1 MKRPRRI
8 IIVWILCLV
17 SCAPG
22 LFGQPP
28 ARDFSSLTEQELLT
42 YSLEKFHHTI
52 NEADSL
58 SAFRQ
63 IDQLT
68 AQGQQPALK
77 AIHHL
82 LAAKYLAGH
91 GNDSLHIFER
101 FRQTMEIAGKQDLK
115 IIMAYT
121 AYQAGT
127 EYYKRKNYL
136 HGIEE
141 LLHANEILKNTG
153 YGTMPEISGFLFTLS
168 NMYCDYQEY
177 PKALQFL
184 FTALKYPSDDQEER
198 YNILGTIGLAYY
210 RLDKTDSSI
219 YYSNQALDIARKIK
233 DTAKVGSM
241 SGNIGIAY
249 FKANNYPA
257 ALHYLHEDYRISRQQ
272 NQLLS
277 AASSQMVIA
286 KVFFEQ
292 DKFAE
297 SIRSLDTVQQLLKQ
311 TGGSY
316 QIYWE
321 LYKLLSNIYLLKKDF
336 YKAASYQDSFIRY
349 NQILTEKS
357 NSTIVS
363 GLELKVS
370 SAIHE
375 TQIRLMESERK
386 RQLLL
391 RNALIVAT
399 LLIIV
404 IVLQMIYRLRQ
415 KQKSERRIFAITL
428 DNAEKKLANY
438 IQSIREKNNLLEQ
451 FEAEL
456 VQIKNQA
463 ATIDADKREAYNN
476 EELLSRIQ
484 NATLITEEAWQEFT
498 GLVDTVH
505 KHFFIRLRQT
515 FPDLTPAETRLL
527 TLIKLQFATKEMA
540 AMLGISQDS
549 VKKARQRVRKKINI
563 AETEDLYEVLK
574 NI

>member
-1 MKRPRRI
+1 MKRLWHI
-8 IIVWILCLV
+8 ITLWTLSLFFCT
-17 SCAPG
+17 PG
-22 LFGQPP
+22 AFGQPP
-28 ARDFSSLTEQELLT
+28 EKDLSSLNEQELLA
-42 YSLEKFHHTI
+42 YSLDKFHHNI
-52 NEADSL
+52 NPTDSL
-58 SAFRQ
+58 TAFRQ
-63 IDQLT
+63 IDLLMN
-68 AQGQQPALK
+68 QGRSPVFQ
-77 AIHHL
+77 AIRRL
-82 LAAKYLAGH
+82 LEAKYMAGH
-91 GNDSLHIFER
+91 GNDSLQVFER
-101 FRQTMEIAGKQDLK
+101 LQQTMEIAHREELK

-121 AYQAGT
+121 AYQMGS

-136 HGIEE
+136 RGIEE
-141 LLHANEILKNTG
+141 LLNANEVLKNTG
-153 YGTMPEISGFLFTLS
+153 YGKMPEVSGYLFTLS

-177 PKALQFL
+177 PKALQYL
-184 FTALKYPSDDQEER
+184 FTALQYPTDNQEER

-219 YYSNQALDIARKIK
+219 YYSSQALDIARKIE
-233 DTAKVGSM
+233 DTAKIGSM

-249 FKANNYPA
+249 FRANNYPA

-277 AASSQMVIA
+277 AASSQLVIA

-292 DKFAE
+292 DNFTE

-316 QIYWE
+316 NIYWE
-321 LYKLLSNIYLLKKDF
+321 LYKLLSNIYLHKKDY

-349 NQILTEKS
+349 NQIFTEKS
-357 NSTIVS
+357 NSTIVR

-375 TQIRLMESERK
+375 TQIRLLESEKK

-391 RNALIVAT
+391 RNAFIVAT

-428 DNAEKKLANY
+428 DNAEKKLASY
-438 IQSIREKNNLLEQ
+438 IQSLREKNNLLEQ

-456 VQIKNQA
+456 VQIKNQSA
-463 ATIDADKREAYNN
+463 AIDTDKREAYDN
-476 EELLSRIQ
+476 EELLSRIH

-505 KHFFIRLRQT
+505 KNFFIRLRQT

-563 AETEDLYEVLK
+563 AETEDLYDLLK